1 MVGGLGLKGLGV
13 WGLGLLAA
21 RRLQVRCRHGTPAN
35 PEMPGVHILRGVLGG
50 QWQLSPWRAQKHKA
64 CEL

>member
-21 RRLQVRCRHGTPAN
+21 RRLEVRCRHGTPAN
-35 PEMPGVHILRGVLGG
+35 PEMRGGTF
-50 QWQLSPWRAQKHKA
+50 
-64 CEL
+64 CEGFWADRGSFQGPESQGM